1 MTAGDTRG
9 TSFVTW
15 WNNRQGVRKGAATTV
30 SQLRE
35 LQLQLSQAAADAK
48 PAAVNLPATASLA
61 ELQKK
66 AETALASLADARSR
80 PPKLNASIVAERN
93 NLQKTISNVHG
104 MAAQRVR
111 QAAEAAARDQYQ
123 RDKAALERNR
133 TIKKLASVLLAIV
146 ILVVLLVY

>member
-15 WNNRQGVRKGAATTV
+15 WNNRQSVRRDAAATV
-30 SQLRE
+30 RQFRE
-35 LQLQLSQAAADAK
+35 LQLQLSQAAGDAK
-48 PAAVNLPATASLA
+48 PAAANLPATASLA
-61 ELQKK
+61 ELQQK

-80 PPKLNASIVAERN
+80 PPKLNASIVTERN
-93 NLQKTISNVHG
+93 NLQKTISNVRG